1 MKSRPR
7 AVVLRFSPEGGTC
20 ECACEDQ
27 GPRQVYEKEGRVPT
41 ARAVPG
47 PGFKH
52 WGVLGRAWG
61 AQGAGWI
68 AACAGRAQVDSGLV
82 CSLVVTRVGCLS
94 LARLL
99 RARAA
104 KWGPLGHGLWRGL
117 PLGAR
122 VPGRHLARREHGR
135 GRCGRAGHAH
145 RLKLFTAF
153 CFVQRVCRPCPAPLR
168 DTFCVHR
175 SYYHHTTHYGAH
187 GGPTRQGEYHKSI
200 KRQTG

>member
-1 MKSRPR
+1 MYCLDHCLGRMKSRPR

-61 AQGAGWI
+61 AQGVGWI

-82 CSLVVTRVGCLS
+82 CPLAVTRGGCLS
-94 LARLL
+94 LARFL

-153 CFVQRVCRPCPAPLR
+153 FGGSEESNGQCVC
-168 DTFCVHR
+168 T
-175 SYYHHTTHYGAH
+175 
-187 GGPTRQGEYHKSI
+187 
-200 KRQTG
+200 

>member
-1 MKSRPR
+1 MS
-7 AVVLRFSPEGGTC
+7 
-20 ECACEDQ
+20 
-27 GPRQVYEKEGRVPT
+27 T

-61 AQGAGWI
+61 AQGVGWI

-82 CSLVVTRVGCLS
+82 CPLAVTRGGCLS
-94 LARLL
+94 LARFL

-104 KWGPLGHGLWRGL
+104 KWDPLGHGLWWGL

-135 GRCGRAGHAH
+135 GRWGLAGHAH

-153 CFVQRVCRPCPAPLR
+153 GGAPPKSSPKSLTASNKENDFWLRTHFPMLFVKSR
-168 DTFCVHR
+168 
-175 SYYHHTTHYGAH
+175 HTYRLLSSRWRYRKHLQCCSRKLCQH
-187 GGPTRQGEYHKSI
+187 PILPT
-200 KRQTG
+200 

>member
-1 MKSRPR
+1 MYCLDHCLGRMKSRPR

-20 ECACEDQ
+20 ECACEDH
-27 GPRQVYEKEGRVPT
+27 GPRQVYETEGRVPT

-61 AQGAGWI
+61 AQGVGWI

-82 CSLVVTRVGCLS
+82 CSLAVIRGGCLS

-104 KWGPLGHGLWRGL
+104 KRGPLGHGLWRGL

-145 RLKLFTAF
+145 RLKLFTAPVSSEE
-153 CFVQRVCRPCPAPLR
+153 CSVNTTSAPSSR
-168 DTFCVHR
+168 WISVAR
-175 SYYHHTTHYGAH
+175 A
-187 GGPTRQGEYHKSI
+187 
-200 KRQTG
+200 

>member
-1 MKSRPR
+1 M
-7 AVVLRFSPEGGTC
+7 
-20 ECACEDQ
+20 
-27 GPRQVYEKEGRVPT
+27 PT

-61 AQGAGWI
+61 AQGVGWI

-82 CSLVVTRVGCLS
+82 CPLAVTRGGCLS
-94 LARLL
+94 LARFL

-122 VPGRHLARREHGR
+122 VLGRHLARREHGR
-135 GRCGRAGHAH
+135 GRCGLAGHAH

-153 CFVQRVCRPCPAPLR
+153 CPHAHNTLKRALSSPTDFREKYLPITFTPGGAQMVTSKTAHEPCLQ
-168 DTFCVHR
+168 VHT
-175 SYYHHTTHYGAH
+175 SSQAL
-187 GGPTRQGEYHKSI
+187 KV
-200 KRQTG
+200 